1 MAAVAV
7 VSGRLFGGGRRPII
21 TNVERERIVREFS
34 GAVNMSANELRDW
47 LASSESKCV
56 GWKGA
61 DGMAP
66 ESVGHASGR
75 RIVRLLAKDKET
87 LTTDDL
93 RHMRKVVEFVRR
105 HLAQQPANPATSRWR
120 YSLMNWGHDPL
131 KD

>member
-1 MAAVAV
+1 MATRRAALNADAVAT
-7 VSGRLFGGGRRPII
+7 RFA
-21 TNVERERIVREFS
+21 E
-34 GAVNMSANELRDW
+34 AVNMTASELSRW
-47 LASSESKCV
+47 LHTSESRSV

-61 DGMAP
+61 GNDLH

-75 RIVRLLAKDKET
+75 WIVDILRKEKSE
-87 LTTDDL
+87 LTSDDYAQ
-93 RHMRKVVEFVRR
+93 MRRVVGFIRR